1 MSLHNTEAKPA
12 MTTTLERAIHNEKT
26 QRLDARGV
34 AKLYD
39 VPLVVV
45 ASAIGVKADALR
57 KHPDSRP
64 IQDRLGLLVDCFSRI
79 YDVMAQDEKAVRRW
93 LNRPNRGLDGT
104 RPLALLEAGRIS
116 ELRAMVAQMETGS
129 FA

>member
-1 MSLHNTEAKPA
+1 
-12 MTTTLERAIHNEKT
+12 MTTTLERTVHNEET

-39 VPLVVV
+39 VPLPVV
-45 ASAIGVKADALR
+45 AKAIGVKADALR

-64 IQDRLGLLVDCFSRI
+64 RQAGLAILVDCFGRI
-79 YDVMAQDEKAVRRW
+79 YDLMSQDEKAVRRW

-104 RPLALLEAGRIS
+104 QPIALLEAGRLSDLKAI
-116 ELRAMVAQMETGS
+116 VTQMETGG

>member
-1 MSLHNTEAKPA
+1 
-12 MTTTLERAIHNEKT
+12 MTTTLERTIHNEET

-39 VPLVVV
+39 VPLP
-45 ASAIGVKADALR
+45 AIAKAIGVKADALR

-64 IQDRLGLLVDCFSRI
+64 VQDRLAVLVDFFARV
-79 YDVMAQDEKAVRRW
+79 YDVMAEDEKAVRRW
-93 LNRPNRGLDGT
+93 LNRPNRGLDGM
-104 RPLALLEAGRIS
+104 RPLALLEAGRLS
-116 ELRAMVAQMETGS
+116 ELKAIAAQMETGS

>member
-1 MSLHNTEAKPA
+1 
-12 MTTTLERAIHNEKT
+12 MTTTLERTVHNEES

-39 VPLVVV
+39 VPLPVV
-45 ASAIGVKADALR
+45 AKAIGVRADALR

-64 IQDRLGLLVDCFSRI
+64 VQDRLATLVDCFARI
-79 YDVMAQDEKAVRRW
+79 YDVMSQDEKAVRRW
-93 LNRPNRGLDGT
+93 LNRPNRSLDGT
-104 RPLALLEAGRIS
+104 RPLALLETARLS
-116 ELRAMVAQMETGS
+116 ELKAIVTQMETGS

>member
-1 MSLHNTEAKPA
+1 MP
-12 MTTTLERAIHNEKT
+12 TTLEAVHNERT

-39 VPLVVV
+39 VPLSMI
-45 ASAIGVKADALR
+45 AKAIGVKADALR

-64 IQDRLGLLVDCFSRI
+64 AQERLGILVDCFARI
-79 YDVMAQDEKAVRRW
+79 YAVLSQDENAVRRW
-93 LNRPNRGLDGT
+93 FNGPNRALDGT
-104 RPLALLEAGRIS
+104 RPLALLEAGRLA
-116 ELRAMVAQMETGS
+116 ELKAIATEMETGS

>member
-1 MSLHNTEAKPA
+1 
-12 MTTTLERAIHNEKT
+12 MTPTLEKTIHNVQT

-39 VPLVVV
+39 VPLSVV
-45 ASAIGVKADALR
+45 AKAIGAKADALR
-57 KHPDSRP
+57 KSPDSRP
-64 IQDRLGLLVDCFSRI
+64 VQDRLGILVDCFARV
-79 YDVMAQDEKAVRRW
+79 YDVMSQDENAVRRW

-104 RPLALLEAGRIS
+104 RPLALLEAGRLSDLKAI
-116 ELRAMVAQMETGS
+116 VTQMEIGS

>member
-1 MSLHNTEAKPA
+1 
-12 MTTTLERAIHNEKT
+12 MTPLEQTVHNEET
-26 QRLDARGV
+26 QRLDARGI

-39 VPLVVV
+39 VPLPTV
-45 ASAIGVKADALR
+45 AKAIGAKADALR

-64 IQDRLGLLVDCFSRI
+64 VQDRLAILVDCFARL

-93 LNRPNRGLDGT
+93 LNRQNRGLDGI
-104 RPLALLEAGRIS
+104 RPLELLETGRLS
-116 ELRAMVAQMETGS
+116 ELKAVATQMETAS

>member
-1 MSLHNTEAKPA
+1 
-12 MTTTLERAIHNEKT
+12 MTSTLERTIHNPET

-39 VPLVVV
+39 VPLPVV
-45 ASAIGVKADALR
+45 AKAIGAKVDALR
-57 KHPDSRP
+57 KNPDSRP
-64 IQDRLGLLVDCFSRI
+64 IQDRLGILVDCFARI
-79 YDVMAQDEKAVRRW
+79 YEIMSHDESAVRRW

-104 RPLALLEAGRIS
+104 RPLALLEAGRLADLKAI
-116 ELRAMVAQMETGS
+116 VTQMEIGS

>member
-1 MSLHNTEAKPA
+1 
-12 MTTTLERAIHNEKT
+12 MTTTLERTVHNEET

-39 VPLVVV
+39 VPLPVV
-45 ASAIGVKADALR
+45 AKAIGVKADALR

-64 IQDRLGLLVDCFSRI
+64 VQDRLATLVDCFARI
-79 YDVMAQDEKAVRRW
+79 YDVMSQDEKAVRRW

-104 RPLALLEAGRIS
+104 RPLTLLETARLS
-116 ELRAMVAQMETGS
+116 ELKAIVTQMETGS